1 MLQVMNCLLQAM
13 KGKAIKQ
20 PGTNKIFSPCLSI
33 GCPGVSPMAT
43 ILPAQVQGDEGLCWA
58 AKIGMC
64 YHHWDPPILTL
75 ETPLPSLF
83 PTVKLPLLP
92 TNYPHCYPTCSRIV
106 SGNHKS
112 VHKLSILCVGSCSSQ
127 QQYTLCCHRRT
138 YDGGSQV
145 LPP

>member
-20 PGTNKIFSPCLSI
+20 PGTNKIFFPCLSI

-64 YHHWDPPILTL
+64 YHH
-75 ETPLPSLF
+75 
-83 PTVKLPLLP
+83 
-92 TNYPHCYPTCSRIV
+92 
-106 SGNHKS
+106 
-112 VHKLSILCVGSCSSQ
+112 
-127 QQYTLCCHRRT
+127 
-138 YDGGSQV
+138 
-145 LPP
+145 